1 MKLLIIIPAYNEAE
15 NIVRVVEEL
24 KEVVPQYNYL
34 VVNDGS
40 KDDTAAL
47 CREHGYHLLD
57 LPMNLGL
64 AGAVQA
70 GIRYAYQ
77 HGYDAAIQIDG
88 DGQHDPRYIPAMD
101 AMLETGECDM
111 VIGSR
116 FVTEP
121 RPMTLRMLGSRMIS
135 VAIRMTTGKK
145 LSDPTSGMRMFNRDL
160 MRSFAYEM
168 NYGPEPDTVSYLLNN
183 GMVMREMQV
192 TMRERIAGESY
203 LNMMRSIRYM
213 VHMCMSILL
222 FQRFRKGEKIHVN
235 DAQNHP
241 AA

>member
-1 MKLLIIIPAYNEAE
+1 MKLLIIIPAYNEAD

-24 KEVVPQYNYL
+24 QAVVPQYDYL

-40 KDDTAAL
+40 KDNTAAI
-47 CREHGYHLLD
+47 CRAHGYRLLD

-77 HGYDAAIQIDG
+77 RGYDAAIQIDG
-88 DGQHDPRYIPAMD
+88 DGQHEPKYIPAME

-116 FVTEP
+116 FVTEA
-121 RPMTLRMLGSRMIS
+121 RPKTLRMLGNSLIS
-135 VAIRMTTGKK
+135 LAIRLTTGKRVN
-145 LSDPTSGMRMFNRDL
+145 DPTSGMRMFNREL

-168 NYGPEPDTVSYLLNN
+168 NYGPEPDTVSYLLGR
-183 GMVMREMQV
+183 GMVMHEMQV
-192 TMRERIAGESY
+192 TMRERVAGESY

-213 VHMCMSILL
+213 VQMSMSILL
-222 FQRFRKGEKIHVN
+222 IQRFRKGDQIHVA
-235 DAQNHP
+235 DTQNHT